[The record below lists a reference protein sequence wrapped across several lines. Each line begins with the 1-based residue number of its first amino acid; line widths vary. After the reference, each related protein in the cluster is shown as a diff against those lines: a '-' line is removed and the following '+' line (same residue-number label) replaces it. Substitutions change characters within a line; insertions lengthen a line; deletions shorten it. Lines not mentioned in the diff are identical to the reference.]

1 MERYGEGL
9 GFISLKDY
17 KEDFKYNTKCRLIN
31 PSKDQMGVISKK
43 LLEEINNKL
52 NNHLCYK
59 QWRSTSMAIE
69 WFRAIKNK

>member
-9 GFISLKDY
+9 GFVSLKDY

-31 PSKDQMGVISKK
+31 PSKGQMGVISKK

-52 NNHLCYK
+52 SNHLCYK
-59 QWRSTSMAIE
+59 QWHSTSTVIE